1 MTIEKFPGPVRAFRR
16 AASLLLAAAALAAAP
31 AAAEPAAEIKR
42 MKSEIEALK
51 KGQDAIRKELAE
63 LRKGLQASPAR
74 AQPQPF
80 QPVELS
86 IEGAPFRGQP
96 DAPVTLVEFTD
107 YQCPFCRQHSLNT
120 LPEIVKD
127 YVDTGKLRYVIRELP
142 VESRH
147 PLAVKAAEAAR
158 CAGDQGKYWEMHD
171 RLFVNQG
178 KFQPEEL
185 KAHAQAVGLDAE
197 RFAQCLD
204 SGEKTR
210 EVRADQSAG
219 LRAGVRGT
227 PAFFL
232 GLSQPG
238 EPGKFR
244 ATMSL
249 SGAKSYPEFKVAI
262 DQLLAEAE
270 KGK

>member
-1 MTIEKFPGPVRAFRR
+1 MRTEKFPAHGRASCLT
-16 AASLLLAAAALAAAP
+16 ASLLLTAAALTATP
-31 AAAEPAAEIKR
+31 AAAESAAEIKR

-51 KGQDAIRKELAE
+51 KGQDAMQKDLAEIRKM
-63 LRKGLQASPAR
+63 LQRQPVR
-74 AQPQPF
+74 TQPQPF
-80 QPVELS
+80 QPLDLG
-86 IEGAPFRGQP
+86 IEGAPFRGRP
-96 DAPVTLVEFTD
+96 DAPVTVVEFTD
-107 YQCPFCRQHSLNT
+107 YQCPFCRQHSVNT
-120 LPEIVKD
+120 LPEIVRD
-127 YVDTGKLRYVIRELP
+127 YVDTGKLRYVIREMP
-142 VESRH
+142 VERSH

-158 CAGDQGKYWEMHD
+158 CAGNQGKYWEMHD
-171 RLFVNQG
+171 MLFKNQG

-185 KAHAQAVGLDAE
+185 KAHAQAAGLDAE

-204 SGEKTR
+204 SGEKTQ

-232 GLSQPG
+232 GLTQSG

-244 ATMSL
+244 ATMTL
-249 SGAKSYPEFKVAI
+249 SGAKSYPEFKIAI